1 MEPLRILLADDRPL
15 FRKGLAALLSSRG
28 DLIVVGEASD
38 GCEAVDR
45 ARELQPDLIL
55 MDIHMPN
62 CDGLKATRIIKQEFP
77 DIKIIMLTV
86 SDDDESLFEAI
97 KSGARG
103 YLLKNLE
110 PEQLFGYLEGVS
122 RGEAPI
128 SPPMATKILTE
139 FASQTRRAPAGEE
152 SKRELTQRERE
163 VLQLVTNGASNKEIA
178 VRLNITENT
187 VKNHLRNILEKLQLQ
202 NRVQIAAYAVREGL
216 AKPDDA
222 KGEPR

>member
-1 MEPLRILLADDRPL
+1 MEPLKIMLADDRPL
-15 FRKGLAALLSSRG
+15 FRKGLAALLSSRS
-28 DLIVVGEASD
+28 DLQVVGQAND
-38 GCEAVDR
+38 GCEALER

-62 CDGLKATRIIKQEFP
+62 CDGLQATRIIKQEFP
-77 DIKIIMLTV
+77 NIKIIMLTV
-86 SDDDESLFEAI
+86 SDDDASLFEAI

-110 PEQLFGYLEGVS
+110 PEQLFGYLEGIS

-128 SPPMATKILTE
+128 SPSMATKILTE
-139 FASQTRRAPAGEE
+139 FASQTRRPSGGEE

-163 VLQLVTNGASNKEIA
+163 VLQLVTEGASNKEIA
-178 VRLNITENT
+178 ARLNITENT

-216 AKPDDA
+216 ARPDDG
-222 KGEPR
+222 KGDLH